1 MVRGF
6 LFFEECVAEMSS
18 DKPFKTYEQQIELL
32 KEKGLSIPNETYA
45 VKVLKDLSYFAL
57 INGYKK
63 AFKQDGLYEN
73 ASFED
78 IVALFKFDE
87 KLRGILLKYILIIER
102 KIKSSLSYHFSQ
114 KYPKCQEDYLNVNNY
129 SYECVK
135 NRDSILRLVSTLN
148 SIIKSKNYP
157 YIKHYVN
164 HHDSQIPLWVLI
176 NAVSFGK
183 VSKIFALSQQG
194 IQQKVANDFAGVTNA
209 ELKNMLE
216 LLTHFRNVCAHN
228 ERLYNY
234 KTRISLK
241 KSSVFCALNGP
252 RNDNCSLFS
261 VVICMKFL
269 LDNIE
274 FDEFITEVENIISLL
289 ALNSSVSTQDIVRD
303 MGFPPEWEKIKNLD
317 IKTITVKTT
326 IS

>member
-1 MVRGF
+1 MAPVIISSLIVLHLMIFIGNATQGASDLWSGAF
-6 LFFEECVAEMSS
+6 SFEECVAEMSS

-135 NRDSILRLVSTLN
+135 IAT
-148 SIIKSKNYP
+148 
-157 YIKHYVN
+157 
-164 HHDSQIPLWVLI
+164 
-176 NAVSFGK
+176 A
-183 VSKIFALSQQG
+183 
-194 IQQKVANDFAGVTNA
+194 
-209 ELKNMLE
+209 
-216 LLTHFRNVCAHN
+216 
-228 ERLYNY
+228 
-234 KTRISLK
+234 
-241 KSSVFCALNGP
+241 FCAL
-252 RNDNCSLFS
+252 F
-261 VVICMKFL
+261 
-269 LDNIE
+269 
-274 FDEFITEVENIISLL
+274 
-289 ALNSSVSTQDIVRD
+289 QH
-303 MGFPPEWEKIKNLD
+303 
-317 IKTITVKTT
+317 
-326 IS
+326 